1 MLRLPGC
8 AEVDN
13 ILGKMRFAKPPPRD
27 VQMTLAH
34 VQAIVPAAHAMG
46 LASVAL
52 ALTLQ
57 FDCGLRQ
64 KDVIGEWWPNADG
77 VGGGGITWKGK
88 RWGTGLLWSDIDQQD
103 WILRKKTS
111 MRGVAVEHDL
121 KLCPLA
127 MAELQRV
134 PIERRVGPLI
144 ISEATGEPYKSS
156 TFSDTFRRVAN
167 RAGVPRHTGIWNAA
181 GVVRKAMT
189 PAPAETTS

>member
-1 MLRLPGC
+1 MGRPGSAGQTAAADWAKHCIDAVRAAIAFGVMLRLPGC

-111 MRGVAVEHDL
+111 KRGVAVEHDL
-121 KLCPLA
+121 KLARWPWPNCSA
-127 MAELQRV
+127 FR
-134 PIERRVGPLI
+134 
-144 ISEATGEPYKSS
+144 SS
-156 TFSDTFRRVAN
+156 GGSDR
-167 RAGVPRHTGIWNAA
+167 
-181 GVVRKAMT
+181 
-189 PAPAETTS
+189 